1 MRIIFLSIF
10 ILLFLSRKTTFKR
23 NNDLTLNDKLLIEKV
38 IKSKKIK
45 KYNYS
50 QIGLLNSNLLKLLE
64 ENISFENG
72 QYPEFGDLR
81 NTLEDSIL
89 NVVFNE
95 TEVNKLKNQLNKPL
109 NVNRG
114 TDKSNTNSI
123 SREAIVYNFSI
134 PIFCEKENYAI
145 IMYSYGNKIYELGG
159 SGVILLKKTI
169 DDWII
174 IDEFWNTM
182 T

>member
-10 ILLFLSRKTTFKR
+10 ILLFFSCKTTSKR
-23 NNDLTLNDKLLIEKV
+23 NNDLTLNDKLIIEKV

-64 ENISFENG
+64 ENNSFENG

-95 TEVNKLKNQLNKPL
+95 TKVNKLKYQLNKPL

-114 TDKSNTNSI
+114 TDKSNINSI
-123 SREAIVYNFSI
+123 SIEAIVYNFSL
-134 PIFCEKENYAI
+134 PIYCEKENYAI
-145 IMYSYGNKIYELGG
+145 IMYPYGNKIYELGG

>member
-10 ILLFLSRKTTFKR
+10 ILLFLSCKTTFKR

-95 TEVNKLKNQLNKPL
+95 TEVNKLKN
-109 NVNRG
+109 
-114 TDKSNTNSI
+114 
-123 SREAIVYNFSI
+123 
-134 PIFCEKENYAI
+134 
-145 IMYSYGNKIYELGG
+145 
-159 SGVILLKKTI
+159 
-169 DDWII
+169 
-174 IDEFWNTM
+174 
-182 T
+182 